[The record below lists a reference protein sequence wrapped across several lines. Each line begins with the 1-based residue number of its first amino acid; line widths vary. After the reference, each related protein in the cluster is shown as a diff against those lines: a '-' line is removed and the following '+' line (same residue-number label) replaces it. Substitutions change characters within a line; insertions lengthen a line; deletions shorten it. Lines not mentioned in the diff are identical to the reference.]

1 MQPAAKERGVNTMS
15 NDVKSATTPGVLQNE
30 NIQMALKFLK
40 DNGTLVALVILVIF
54 FSFADEAF
62 FTPRNLT
69 NLARQTTIVGIIA
82 VGMTM
87 VILINGIDLSVGSI
101 VGLSAITVTLLMQ
114 AGVNVWLAVLLTVL
128 LTGVIIGLWNGF
140 WVAHYNIPPFII
152 TLGMMTIARGLA
164 LTLSKGGSVPVTNP
178 TFSKIGGNF
187 IPTWLSGVIIVAA
200 LALFFFA
207 LFRSIQQKRKYGVR
221 VRKQE
226 LISSSVLAVLGLGI
240 SFYVFTAYRGIP
252 YPVAI
257 FVVIAFIG
265 IFALEN
271 TKFGRRVY
279 AMGGNEEAARL
290 SGINIYRMKLIVYA
304 VITALSALAGILLA
318 SRLNGA
324 SPNLGTMFELDAISA
339 VIIGGTSFAGG
350 IGTISGTVIGAFIIG
365 ILNNGMSLL
374 GVPTFFQLMI
384 KGFIIIAAVWFDVLS
399 KKKKA

>member
-1 MQPAAKERGVNTMS
+1 MS
-15 NDVKSATTPGVLQNE
+15 NEVKSTTAPGVLQNE

-40 DNGTLVALVILVIF
+40 ENGTLVALLILVIF

-62 FTPRNLT
+62 FTARNLT

-82 VGMTM
+82 VGMTL

-114 AGVNVWLAVLLTVL
+114 AGVNIWLAVLLTIL
-128 LTGVIIGLWNGF
+128 LTGVVIGLWNGF

-164 LTLSKGGSVPVTNP
+164 LTLSGGGSVPVTNP

-187 IPTWLSGVIIVAA
+187 IPPGISSVIIIAA

-207 LFRSIQQKRKYGVR
+207 LFRGIQQKKKYDIEVN
-221 VRKQE
+221 KQE
-226 LISSSVLAVLGLGI
+226 IISSSVIAVLGLGL
-240 SFYVFTAYRGIP
+240 SLYVFTAYRGIP

-265 IFALEN
+265 IFVLEN

-290 SGINIYRMKLIVYA
+290 SGINVYRMKLSIYA

-374 GVPTFFQLMI
+374 GVPTFYQLMI